1 MSSSGAYGQDWQ
13 HSFVGAL
20 EALARDQDRGQLAA
34 LRRSRGRQFGDHA
47 ERDGWVLRVLS
58 RYGAAHSGGDR
69 RINICCLVAS
79 LFALHS
85 GEGGSGTL
93 GAAFHRL
100 GKVAPGAEQSAE
112 RRFHQLLDSDFEDLP
127 DRLRH
132 SIALL
137 KSKEIPVDWRRLLAD
152 LINWEWPSRSV
163 QKAWS
168 RDFWAPAI
176 EGPVSEEETV
186 PEG

>member
-1 MSSSGAYGQDWQ
+1 MSNNGAKGQDWQ

-20 EALARDQDRGQLAA
+20 EELARDQDRGLLAA
-34 LRRSRGRQFGDHA
+34 LRRSRGRPFGEHA
-47 ERDGWVLRVLS
+47 ERDGWVLRTLS
-58 RYGAAHSGGDR
+58 RVGAAHAGGDR

-79 LFALHS
+79 LFAVHS
-85 GEGGSGTL
+85 GEGGTGTL
-93 GAAFHRL
+93 GAAYHRL
-100 GKVAPGAEQSAE
+100 AKISPGAEQAAE

-137 KSKEIPVDWRRLLAD
+137 KSREISVDWRRLLAD
-152 LINWEWPSRSV
+152 LFNWEWPSRSV

-168 RDFWAPAI
+168 RDFWAPGSDGDI
-176 EGPVSEEETV
+176 NQEGTVST
-186 PEG
+186 G